1 MISSLHKPGIATYT
15 LDRQIPR
22 LFLTGAILRTILV
35 DRCQASADRLSPL
48 VTYSSQDSQT
58 ACFSRQY
65 VSRRQVHSTFSI
77 LAASCSHVIDAISAY
92 WLCALCSECTW
103 AIGHALL
110 VYTRLTLPSVSSIIA
125 AGAISAFLLR
135 ASHSGF
141 H

>member
-48 VTYSSQDSQT
+48 VTYSSQDSQN

-65 VSRRQVHSTFSI
+65 VSRRQVHFTFSI
-77 LAASCSHVIDAISAY
+77 LAASCSHVIDAISAF

-103 AIGHALL
+103 ASGHALL